1 MYFEACAL
9 HSIQVQTSLATAAVA
24 VVVVVRKLNFYICVT
39 SQFAIVFK
47 ANPIMVCG
55 RGLSNKAFVLFLA
68 LSLLVFTRL
77 RPRPG
82 AP

>member
-24 VVVVVRKLNFYICVT
+24 VVVVRKLNFYVCVT
-39 SQFAIVFK
+39 SQFAMVFK
-47 ANPIMVCG
+47 ANSIMVCG